1 MLVYYGLHTLW
12 LKLCAESEAE
22 VGRLRRL
29 LDETVRM
36 RSSLLCCDL
45 AGPLGLHTRLDFV
58 SERLCPALPQLN
70 GPCPSP
76 LMPSLPVVTAFKNG
90 MPGLASRA
98 SRCTEAL

>member
-45 AGPLGLHTRLDFV
+45 AGPLG
-58 SERLCPALPQLN
+58 
-70 GPCPSP
+70 
-76 LMPSLPVVTAFKNG
+76 
-90 MPGLASRA
+90 
-98 SRCTEAL
+98 